1 MKYAD
6 IIVVEKIEQCFC
18 HTGGGGD
25 GGGGEGWRRRFGS
38 SAASLDIAEKC

>member
-6 IIVVEKIEQCFC
+6 IILEEKIEQCFC